1 MTKAKPEP
9 CTLPGSGFVAFCER
23 PRLAAGPFV
32 DPGHA
37 ASRFGRDQ
45 TRT

>member
-32 DPGHA
+32 DSGHA

>member
-1 MTKAKPEP
+1 MTMTKPDP
-9 CTLPGSGFVAFCER
+9 GSLPGSGFVALR
-23 PRLAAGPFV
+23 TTRLAAGPFV